1 MTPDAAD
8 PAAMTVAV
16 ALGYLLIGTI
26 SGFFAGLLGI
36 GGGVI
41 LVPAFAFAFGLAGFD
56 PAVVFQS
63 ALATSMATIL
73 FTAIS
78 SVRSHHVRG
87 GVLWPVVRRFTP
99 GVLIGTAVGTWI
111 VGVAPTA
118 GLIGFFAV
126 FLLFVAAQLAFDLRP
141 RAERAL
147 PGTAGLTTAGGL
159 IGMVSALAAVGGG
172 SMTVP
177 FLVWCNVEV
186 RKAIGTA
193 AATGF
198 PIAVGG
204 TLGYIVNGWGEAGM
218 PEASL
223 GYIYLPALFWTVL
236 AAVLTAPLGAR
247 AAHVLPGRL
256 LRRVFAVLLV
266 IVAVRML
273 MAA

>member
-1 MTPDAAD
+1 MTPAAAD
-8 PAAMTVAV
+8 PAAMTAAV
-16 ALGYLLIGTI
+16 VLGYLLIGTV

-56 PAVVFQS
+56 QGVIFQA

-78 SVRSHHVRG
+78 SVRSHHGRG

-99 GVLIGTAVGTWI
+99 GVLVGTAVGTWI

-118 GLIGFFAV
+118 GLISFFAV
-126 FLLFVAAQLAFDLRP
+126 FLLFVRAQLAFDLRP
-141 RAERAL
+141 RAERSL
-147 PGTAGLTTAGGL
+147 PGVAGLTTAGGL

-204 TLGYIVNGWGEAGM
+204 TLGYIVNGWGVAAM

-236 AAVLTAPLGAR
+236 TAVLTAPLGAR

-256 LRRVFAVLLV
+256 LRRVFAALLV
-266 IVAVRML
+266 MVAVRML

>member
-1 MTPDAAD
+1 MHAAAAD
-8 PAAMTVAV
+8 PATMAASVVA
-16 ALGYLLIGTI
+16 AYLLIGTV

-36 GGGVI
+36 GGGVV
-41 LVPAFAFAFGLAGFD
+41 LVPAFAFAFGLAGFGEG
-56 PAVVFQS
+56 VIFQS

-78 SVRSHHVRG
+78 SVRSHHGRG
-87 GVLWPVVRRFTP
+87 GVIWPIVRRFTP
-99 GVLIGTAVGTWI
+99 GVLIGTALGTWI
-111 VGVAPTA
+111 VGVAPSA
-118 GLIGFFAV
+118 GLVTFFAV
-126 FLLFVAAQLAFDLRP
+126 FLLFVAAQLAFELRP
-141 RAERAL
+141 RAERSL
-147 PGTAGLTTAGGL
+147 PGNAGLVAVGGL
-159 IGMVSALAAVGGG
+159 IGVVSALAAVGGG

-204 TLGYIVNGWGEAGM
+204 TLGYIVNGWGVDGM
-218 PEASL
+218 PPMSL

-247 AAHVLPGRL
+247 AAHVLPARL
-256 LRRVFAVLLV
+256 LRRVFAALLV
-266 IVAVRML
+266 LVALRML
-273 MAA
+273 LAT